1 MACQTA
7 VVGSANPEQ
16 LVRPGLEPD
25 EHRGAIDVARLLALF
40 LVVVGHLTL
49 AVVDR
54 DDAGVRGANL
64 LTLHPGWAFAAAAA
78 PMPIFFAAAGWANAR
93 ATVLSA
99 APRLAALVG
108 AATAVVV
115 VWSAGVI
122 AAQVVAGQ
130 PGVVADGARIAT
142 QPVWFLA
149 AYVPFTAG
157 GRLLAGLAARRPGV
171 AIGGSF
177 AVLAFLDVAR
187 FGLGAPEWLG
197 WPGFFLAWG
206 VPWLAGGWW
215 RDRAEHG
222 GFREQRWGAVL
233 AIGGAAAA
241 VGLVLLGGYS
251 PALID
256 AVDGAR
262 SNTTPP
268 TLYTAT
274 VGLAQVGILL
284 LGAPLLDAAGRR
296 WRRLWDRA
304 GEAAVGVYLWHL
316 SALAVCG
323 GVIALGLPVPER
335 LTGTWWWS
343 RPIWWVSVITV
354 ALGFVAASAAVR
366 TRARGAARSP
376 RRATRRRALA
386 GVVLASAG
394 AALVG
399 LRGPRTVEL
408 AVACSA
414 LLVSAWLSLRGAPC
428 RPSAPKETHR

>member
-1 MACQTA
+1 M
-7 VVGSANPEQ
+7 
-16 LVRPGLEPD
+16 PD
-25 EHRGAIDVARLLALF
+25 DHRDAIDVARLLALF
-40 LVVVGHLTL
+40 LVVIGHLTL

-54 DDAGVRGANL
+54 DDGGVRGANL

-93 ATVLSA
+93 ASVVSG
-99 APRLAALVG
+99 APRLGSLVG

-115 VWSAGVI
+115 VWSAGVVV
-122 AAQVVAGQ
+122 AQVVAGQ

-149 AYVPFTAG
+149 AYVPFAAG
-157 GRLLAGLAARRPGV
+157 GGFLAGLAARRPGA

-177 AVLAFLDVAR
+177 VMLALLDVAR
-187 FGLGAPEWLG
+187 FGLGAPDWLG

-215 RDRAEHG
+215 RDRAERG
-222 GFREQRWGAVL
+222 DFREQRWGAML
-233 AIGGAAAA
+233 AIAATTAA
-241 VGLVLLGGYS
+241 VALVHLGGYS

-256 AVDGAR
+256 AVDGTR

-274 VGLAQVGILL
+274 VGLAQVGVLL
-284 LGAPLLDAAGRR
+284 LGASLLDAAGRR
-296 WRRLWDRA
+296 WRRMWDRA

-316 SALAVCG
+316 SALAVCA

-335 LTGTWWWS
+335 LTRMWWWT
-343 RPIWWVSVITV
+343 RPIWWAAVIIV
-354 ALGFVAASAAVR
+354 ALGFVAATATV
-366 TRARGAARSP
+366 RARTKRATQPP
-376 RRATRRRALA
+376 RRTTHTRALA
-386 GVVLASAG
+386 GVVLATIG

-408 AVACSA
+408 ALGCSA
-414 LLVSAWLSLRGAPC
+414 LFVSAWLGLRGTQSHGSEQRDANV
-428 RPSAPKETHR
+428 

>member
-1 MACQTA
+1 MK
-7 VVGSANPEQ
+7 
-16 LVRPGLEPD
+16 PGD
-25 EHRGAIDVARLLALF
+25 HRDAIDVARLLALF
-40 LVVVGHLTL
+40 LVVIGHLTL

-54 DDAGVRGANL
+54 DDGGVRGANL

-93 ATVLSA
+93 ASVVPA
-99 APRLAALVG
+99 APRLGSLVG

-115 VWSAGVI
+115 VWSAGV
-122 AAQVVAGQ
+122 VVAQAVAGR

-149 AYVPFTAG
+149 AYVPFAAS
-157 GRLLAGLAARRPGV
+157 GRLLAGIAARRPV
-171 AIGGSF
+171 AVIGGSF
-177 AVLAFLDVAR
+177 VVLALLDVAR

-215 RDRAEHG
+215 RDRAGHD

-233 AIGGAAAA
+233 AVVAATAA
-241 VGLVLLGGYS
+241 TGLVHLGGYS

-256 AVDGAR
+256 AVDGVR

-274 VGLAQVGILL
+274 VGLAQVGVLL
-284 LGAPLLDAAGRR
+284 IGAPLLDAAGRR
-296 WRRLWDRA
+296 WRRMWDRA

-335 LTGTWWWS
+335 LTGAWWWT
-343 RPIWWVSVITV
+343 RPIWWAAVITV
-354 ALGFVAASAAVR
+354 ALGFVATTAAVR
-366 TRARGAARSP
+366 ARARRAAQP
-376 RRATRRRALA
+376 LRRTAHNRALA
-386 GVVLASAG
+386 GVVLATTG

-399 LRGPRTVEL
+399 ARGPRTVEL
-408 AVACSA
+408 ALACSA
-414 LLVSAWLSLRGAPC
+414 LFVSAWLALRGV
-428 RPSAPKETHR
+428 RSHRSEQCDVHL